1 MNVIHPETKIMNFT
15 PHDIKIV
22 ADDGT
27 LIKSYPSVG
36 VARVKQES
44 KFIGFADGGTA
55 FFKSTFGEVENL
67 PLPAMGIVLIVSS
80 IVKAACP
87 DRDDLVVP
95 CGFVRDACQ
104 GMIIGATGLSF

>member
-1 MNVIHPETKIMNFT
+1 MNTIHPETKILNFT

-22 ADDGT
+22 DENGT
-27 LIKSYPSVG
+27 LIKSYPSVA

-44 KFIGFADGGTA
+44 KFIGVADDTA

-67 PLPAMGIVLIVSS
+67 PLPVMGVVLIVSS

-87 DRDDLVVP
+87 DRDDLVTP
-95 CGFVRDACQ
+95 CGFVRDDK

>member
-1 MNVIHPETKIMNFT
+1 MNTIHPETRVMNFT

-22 ADDGT
+22 DKDGT

-44 KFIGFADGGTA
+44 KFIGFTHDGTA

-87 DRDDLVVP
+87 GRDDLVVP
-95 CGFVRDACQ
+95 VEFVRDDQ
-104 GMIIGATGLSF
+104 GMIIGAVGLSF

>member
-1 MNVIHPETKIMNFT
+1 MNTIHPETRIMNFT

-22 ADDGT
+22 DKDGT
-27 LIKSYPSVG
+27 LIKSYQSVG

-44 KFIGFADGGTA
+44 QFIGFADGATA

-95 CGFVRDACQ
+95 CGFVRDDK
-104 GMIIGATGLSF
+104 GNIIGATGLSF